1 MKQSTTPRFDAGDSL
16 QYGYQWW
23 SGTSPFGAGRTV
35 DWIAAFGFGG
45 QRIFIVP
52 TLDLVVVTNAGL
64 YADGG
69 QSGIVRSIFEY
80 RVLPA
85 IRDSVQQ

>member
-1 MKQSTTPRFDAGDSL
+1 M

-23 SGTSPFGAGRTV
+23 FGTSPFGAGRTV

-45 QRIFIVP
+45 QRTFIVP

-64 YADGG
+64 CADGG
-69 QSGIVRSIFEY
+69 HAIVRSVVKY

-85 IRDSVQQ
+85 IDPVQQ